1 MSSEISSA
9 ATFIKKQQ
17 PVAEYTHC
25 HSDAINLPIGF
36 ARKNKS
42 IQKFVIN
49 LTTVIFLIIH
59 RRDRN
64 TLNYSLVFMVKSCSY
79 MKLKGETSLAYLK
92 QDETKDIELMKTTIY
107 FISLLLLYVN
117 QFLGRACFNAYL
129 DDKFEEKLGMWI
141 RKPKHRIF
149 MLLAHRLD
157 TLLLFL
163 FSLMV

>member
-59 RRDRN
+59 
-64 TLNYSLVFMVKSCSY
+64 
-79 MKLKGETSLAYLK
+79 
-92 QDETKDIELMKTTIY
+92 
-107 FISLLLLYVN
+107 
-117 QFLGRACFNAYL
+117 
-129 DDKFEEKLGMWI
+129 
-141 RKPKHRIF
+141 
-149 MLLAHRLD
+149 
-157 TLLLFL
+157 
-163 FSLMV
+163 